1 MRIDSDVMSDK
12 AIEAGHVVAASMRVK
27 IYLLDFFEVTG
38 SYPRMPIN
46 ASKGVYGRKTGDLE
60 P

>member
-1 MRIDSDVMSDK
+1 MSDK